1 MDRTTEKL
9 RSKHVRTLELLQK
22 TLDENAEMKD
32 KLVALTKSSSASSF
46 QLSMG
51 QGVSLAD
58 RLQETELELERLKAR
73 HAIALQQQA
82 EAAAEALEATKRLVE
97 QHVLD
102 KKFNMT
108 SNVEVAQRIRQQ
120 VADTTAEYDT
130 ERRHLTQVIHTLQS
144 QVQELQ
150 AAQTATVAL
159 TEAKQRAEDSVSRSM
174 EAKRV
179 AEVECVRL
187 TDLVERMR
195 KNERTYTS
203 QVESLKA
210 QTLVFEAE
218 HNQVYQKLDARDRQ
232 VEMMQQE
239 LAELR
244 QKARSNA
251 DAMSIELKMAS
262 DQADKLVKATQQRT
276 TTMGDDGQRTSNLL
290 SNNCPNDS
298 SSSHN
303 QSLAREN
310 QTLRDQVAQLR
321 ADLETVCASK
331 SGFATHVDLK
341 KENFLLRQQVEE
353 MQGLQKKFLATAKKT
368 TIMAS
373 FGNQRG

>member
-32 KLVALTKSSSASSF
+32 KLVALTKVRSIIS
-46 QLSMG
+46 
-51 QGVSLAD
+51 
-58 RLQETELELERLKAR
+58 
-73 HAIALQQQA
+73 IATLQQQA

-195 KNERTYTS
+195 KNER
-203 QVESLKA
+203 
-210 QTLVFEAE
+210 
-218 HNQVYQKLDARDRQ
+218 

-262 DQADKLVKATQQRT
+262 DQADKLVKAAQQRT

-303 QSLAREN
+303 QSLAH
-310 QTLRDQVAQLR
+310 QVAQLR